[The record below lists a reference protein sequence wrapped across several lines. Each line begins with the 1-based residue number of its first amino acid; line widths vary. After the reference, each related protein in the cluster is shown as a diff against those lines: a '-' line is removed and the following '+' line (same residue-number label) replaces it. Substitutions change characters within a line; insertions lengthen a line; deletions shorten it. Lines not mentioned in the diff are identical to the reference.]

1 MKVYLYI
8 SILLIVFLSCSTIKQ
23 EKPKQI
29 SNKELETIDVWTTQ
43 YKNTT
48 FQRCLFLGYKRS
60 DDILSVLKKDN
71 SGPND
76 FPFGVHQYRY
86 IDTIVQP
93 IIRKAELDSMVFY
106 KKYLNGLPEIMI
118 SDMNGIPLMECCL
131 DFYSSDKLD
140 SIAESRV
147 KQMNQLWRS

>member
-1 MKVYLYI
+1 MNKMKLYPCVA
-8 SILLIVFLSCSTIKQ
+8 ILLIIFISCSTIKQ
-23 EKPKQI
+23 VNAKQI
-29 SNKELETIDVWTTQ
+29 SKRELETIDVWITQ

-48 FQRCLFLGYKRS
+48 FQRCLFLGYKRA

-93 IIRKAELDSMVFY
+93 IIRKAELDSMAFY
-106 KKYLNGLPEIMI
+106 KKHLDGLHEILI
-118 SDMNGIPLMECCL
+118 SDMNGLPLMECCL
-131 DFYSSDKLD
+131 DFCD
-140 SIAESRV
+140 V
-147 KQMNQLWRS
+147 KVGKNN